1 MLTRILENNVRLG
14 FDIPETKFGEMIRL
28 HEYDETQSINRRS
41 KSKVISHCKVRLHL
55 IRQAYCENYLY
66 SKNER

>member
-28 HEYDETQSINRRS
+28 HEYDETQSTGEAR
-41 KSKVISHCKVRLHL
+41 VRLYHTV
-55 IRQAYCENYLY
+55 
-66 SKNER
+66 K